1 MNQPWQPG
9 NVIELTI
16 TDFNSSG
23 EGVGRC
29 DGRVVFV
36 PDTAV
41 GDRCLVRL
49 LRFKSQYAI
58 AKLQQL
64 LVASPDR
71 IRSRCIVADK
81 CGGCQ
86 WQHINYETQLKIK
99 RDRVYQTLERIGGFT
114 QPNVAPILDNS
125 VDLNYRNKSTYP
137 LDISATGKVRAGY
150 YRQGSHQ
157 LVNLNQCPVQDARLN
172 PLLAEIKQ
180 DIQQQG
186 WSIYDEKTHRGKL
199 RHLSLRIGRRTGEML
214 LALVSTDPDLPRIQK
229 QAKIWLQR
237 YPSLMGVVLNYNP
250 KRTNAIFGPKTT
262 TIAGKPFLR
271 EIFADLKL
279 QLRADTFFQVN
290 TEVAE
295 SLLKIIIN
303 KLHLQGNEIV
313 VDAYCGIGTFSLPI
327 AKKVGQVIG
336 IEVQASSIEQAQL
349 NARLNGIDNTDFRV
363 GTVEKILRQIEVKP
377 DIVTIDPPRQG
388 CETTVIEQL
397 LQRKPSRLVYISC
410 QPSTL
415 ARDLKLL
422 CNSGIYNLDLI
433 QPADFFPQTTHVES
447 VAFLQATST

>member
-1 MNQPWQPG
+1 
-9 NVIELTI
+9 
-16 TDFNSSG
+16 
-23 EGVGRC
+23 
-29 DGRVVFV
+29 
-36 PDTAV
+36 
-41 GDRCLVRL
+41 
-49 LRFKSQYAI
+49 
-58 AKLQQL
+58 
-64 LVASPDR
+64 
-71 IRSRCIVADK
+71 
-81 CGGCQ
+81 
-86 WQHINYETQLKIK
+86 
-99 RDRVYQTLERIGGFT
+99 
-114 QPNVAPILDNS
+114 
-125 VDLNYRNKSTYP
+125 
-137 LDISATGKVRAGY
+137 
-150 YRQGSHQ
+150 
-157 LVNLNQCPVQDARLN
+157 
-172 PLLAEIKQ
+172 
-180 DIQQQG
+180 
-186 WSIYDEKTHRGKL
+186 
-199 RHLSLRIGRRTGEML
+199 
-214 LALVSTDPDLPRIQK
+214 
-229 QAKIWLQR
+229 
-237 YPSLMGVVLNYNP
+237 
-250 KRTNAIFGPKTT
+250 IFGPKTT
-262 TIAGKPFLR
+262 TIAGKPFLK

-377 DIVTIDPPRQG
+377 DIVTIDPPRKG